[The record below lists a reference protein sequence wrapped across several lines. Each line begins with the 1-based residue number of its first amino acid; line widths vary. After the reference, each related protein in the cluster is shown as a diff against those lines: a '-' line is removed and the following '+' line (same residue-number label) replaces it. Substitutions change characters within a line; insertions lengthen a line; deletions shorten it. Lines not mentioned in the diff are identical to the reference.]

1 MKKKSL
7 LSILISSIF
16 CYSFMS
22 SKVYSS
28 NTVRGLSRT
37 LLERLYSRSVKVDNK
52 VAGIDWRNNRVFLK
66 SNKEPLSEQEL
77 NRLKDRSYV
86 PSNRQPTK
94 LDPDKDIIYY
104 ENK

>member
-1 MKKKSL
+1 
-7 LSILISSIF
+7 
-16 CYSFMS
+16 
-22 SKVYSS
+22 
-28 NTVRGLSRT
+28 
-37 LLERLYSRSVKVDNK
+37 

-86 PSNRQPTK
+86 PSKRQPTK